1 MSSDKSK
8 TMKTSYLALV
18 VLATGLLCVGTAGCK
33 NDNKNKFDASVL
45 FEETLSKAKDGDTDA
60 MLLLGTMYA
69 TGEGV
74 IQDDKEAVKWYRKA
88 AELGYVKAMYPLGSM
103 YANGS
108 GVIEDDKE
116 AVKWYRK
123 AAELGHAKAMWAL
136 GGMYANGM
144 GVIEDD
150 KEAVKW
156 YRKAAELGNELAMT
170 YLGFMYVTGEG
181 VIEDAVEA
189 YAWINVTAE
198 NGQNQKTAA
207 KLRDKIK
214 KTMTPEQ
221 IAEGQR
227 RSREIMKSI
236 SKN

>member
-1 MSSDKSK
+1 MKILNE
-8 TMKTSYLALV
+8 TMKTFHLALI
-18 VLATGLLCVGTAGCK
+18 VLMTGLLCVGNAVGQDEKKTESNA
-33 NDNKNKFDASVL
+33 ARI
-45 FEETLSKAKDGDTDA
+45 FEETLVQAKDRDVSTMG
-60 MLLLGTMYA
+60 LLGFMYA
-69 TGEGV
+69 NGEGV
-74 IQDDKEAVKWYRKA
+74 IQDDKEAVKWFRKA
-88 AELGYVKAMYPLGSM
+88 VDLGDAMAMYNLGVM
-103 YANGS
+103 YAKG
-108 GVIEDDKE
+108 K
-116 AVKWYRK
+116 
-123 AAELGHAKAMWAL
+123 
-136 GGMYANGM
+136 

-170 YLGFMYVTGEG
+170 HLGFMYVTGEG

-207 KLRDKIK
+207 KLRDNIK

-221 IAEGQR
+221 IAEGQK